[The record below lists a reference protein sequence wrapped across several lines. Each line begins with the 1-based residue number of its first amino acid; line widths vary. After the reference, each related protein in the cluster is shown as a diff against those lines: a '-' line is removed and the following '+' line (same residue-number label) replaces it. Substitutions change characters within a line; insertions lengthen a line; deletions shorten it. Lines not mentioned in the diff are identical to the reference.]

1 MVWASAYPGCNWGIR
16 TGKTS
21 GVFAIDVDNDDAFMW
36 ALRKGL
42 STSYMVKTGKGFQF
56 FYKQPAGVSVITS
69 SNILKGE
76 PKGVDV
82 RGDKNG
88 YVVAPPSLHPNGK
101 FYELQSA
108 GELPE
113 PPQWLLD
120 LVTDTRSERS
130 WWLTPRHYRS

>member
-1 MVWASAYPGCNWGIR
+1 MGSQKG
-16 TGKTS
+16 
-21 GVFAIDVDNDDAFMW
+21 AIDQ
-36 ALRKGL
+36 LYGQRP
-42 STSYMVKTGKGFQF
+42 GKGFQF
-56 FYKQPAGVSVITS
+56 FYKQPAGLVITS

-108 GELPE
+108 GELPLQ